1 MLPVLGKDNK
11 RSDYMTYIL
20 KTLNNRYF
28 IFIIGIILIISVSG
42 TLKIDQNIANKSQ
55 GYFVA
60 QNIEQANEAG
70 RLGYI
75 KYEVND
81 YAKGF
86 GLDWTWKLGMHR
98 MRIIR
103 SGPEDFDDVGY
114 ISLLEL
120 IAIAGKKITLTFVER
135 LHNLTFIISLVILS
149 FVVMRFYRNMLAGWV
164 FMVLALILKSKI
176 LSIVYGSPDSRT
188 FVISF
193 PIILFGIIFG
203 LNRLSSYI
211 DKSIGRVF
219 ILMVGLL
226 IGTIISIRSA
236 EGMAALYVIL
246 FSIVLLSIGIKQKAL
261 AVVTLMAGYFFVT
274 IAMPVVFAL
283 HRDIKT
289 GEFNGDIDPYLQ
301 TTGKHQAW
309 HSIVLGTG
317 KYQNSIG
324 MRYDDITS
332 YDILRA
338 KYPDA
343 MDATRNF
350 HGKGYYHGLRGIFLD
365 YIMHHPF
372 EYFTNLTKA
381 YAELFYFIPYST
393 SVGNSSQWRYGY
405 LPKKEGVVADDW
417 DMPLR
422 LDPHGS
428 NLLNLKYR
436 YLKLTPVEWA
446 IFILAIS
453 VIVFALR
460 LSFLMATERNNKY
473 IFLSIIFY
481 MVLLSMQRAIV
492 PQHGFS
498 FMVGFWILSIISLL
512 YICFNNSMIKS
523 FLYWRLKIFTI

>member
-1 MLPVLGKDNK
+1 MP
-11 RSDYMTYIL
+11 YIL
-20 KTLNNRYF
+20 KILRNKYF
-28 IFIIGIILIISVSG
+28 IFFIGIISIIIISG
-42 TLKIDQNIANKSQ
+42 ALKIDQNIANKSQ
-55 GYFVA
+55 GYFV
-60 QNIEQANEAG
+60 QKNVEQANEAG

-81 YAKGF
+81 YAKSF
-86 GLDWTWKLGMHR
+86 GIDWVWKPGMDR

-103 SGPEDFDDVGY
+103 SGPEDYDDAGY
-114 ISLLEL
+114 ILFLEL

-135 LHNLTFIISLVILS
+135 LHNLIFIISLVILS

-203 LNRLSSYI
+203 LNWLSSYL

-226 IGTIISIRSA
+226 IGAMISIRSA
-236 EGMAALYVIL
+236 EGMAALYAVL
-246 FSIVLLSIGIKQKAL
+246 FSIVLLMIGIKQKAL

-289 GEFNGDIDPYLQ
+289 GEFNGDIEPYLQ

-309 HSIVLGTG
+309 HSIVLGIG
-317 KYQNSIG
+317 KYPNSIG
-324 MRYDDITS
+324 MKYSDVAV
-332 YDILRA
+332 YDILRS

-343 MDATRNF
+343 MDTVYNF
-350 HGKGYYHGLRGIFLD
+350 HGKGYYKALQSI
-365 YIMHHPF
+365 YF
-372 EYFTNLTKA
+372 EYIINHPIEYSTNIAKA
-381 YAELFYFIPYST
+381 YTELFYFIPYSV
-393 SVGNSSQWRYGY
+393 SVGNLTLWQYGY
-405 LPKKEGVVADDW
+405 LPKKAGVSADDW
-417 DMPLR
+417 DFAFQYPN
-422 LDPHGS
+422 
-428 NLLNLKYR
+428 NLINLKYR
-436 YLKLTPVEWA
+436 YLRLNFMEWGTFIIA
-446 IFILAIS
+446 VLIIIFAVRASLFNMTDLNS
-453 VIVFALR
+453 K
-460 LSFLMATERNNKY
+460 N
-473 IFLSIIFY
+473 IFLPILFY
-481 MVLLSMQRAIV
+481 MFLSATQRAII

-498 FMVGFWILSIISLL
+498 LIVIFWIFSIISLL

-523 FLYWRLKIFTI
+523 FLYWRLKIFNI